1 MSKLH
6 QAAIREFARAI
17 ARGNTCYIHYTSR
30 KITTIDHDIEDKK
43 IIAAQEKE
51 IAVIELK
58 MEDHLKIEPQNNEDQ
73 IEIMKY
79 FIDEVPDKS
88 IRKEMT
94 NALKR
99 KNPIRNFMQVI
110 DSDMELRQRW
120 RIFKFEEDQ
129 RWISNYI
136 IDAYNY

>member
-1 MSKLH
+1 MSRLH
-6 QAAIREFARAI
+6 QAAIKELAKAI
-17 ARGNTCYIHYTSR
+17 ANGNTCYIHHTSR
-30 KITTIDHDIEDKK
+30 KITTIDNEIEDKK
-43 IIAAQEKE
+43 IIAEQAKA
-51 IAVIELK
+51 IAAIESK
-58 MEDHLKIEPQNNEDQ
+58 IDNHFKIEPQSTGDQ

-79 FIDEVPDKS
+79 FIDEVSDKS
-88 IRKEMT
+88 VRKEIT

-110 DSDMELRQRW
+110 ESDMELRQRW

-129 RWISNYI
+129 RWVSNFL